1 MSNIPNKERDVMLT
15 AEAREHLIRG
25 VNKLANAVKVTLG
38 PDGRN
43 VIIQTD
49 RNPIITKDGV
59 TVARHVSLYDHTER
73 MGADIVKQASLKA
86 AMENGDGPQPL
97 YSKVLT
103 PHGFVEMG
111 SLKIGDKIC
120 GTDGSIQTV
129 LEIHPK
135 GQKEIYKVKFFD
147 GREVE
152 CCEDHLWQVKR
163 NYPSKKGN
171 AFIFPTK
178 TLLELGV
185 TGEKYH
191 AKSNR
196 TFKVSKFFIPNTEV
210 EFETTDPLTIHPYLM
225 GLLLGDGTLTGSGSV
240 EISIGAK
247 DKDIINTIPLPEGI
261 VMTSKYYPEKNYYR
275 VKLKGKT
282 PEGKLMKDLLRDVGL
297 LGLYSCN
304 KFIPS
309 RYLYAFK
316 KDRLELYRGFVDSDG
331 YINKRGL
338 FEYSSVSYQLA
349 KDVEAL
355 LRSLG
360 RPSRFVTQDRTK
372 ANGYS
377 TTTLYKVIEMKGFKI
392 GIPFES
398 ITPTGEFTEMQCIK
412 VSNPDH
418 LYITDD
424 FTVTHN
430 TTTTTVLAQKLINEA
445 NTAIRMGFNPRSLSA
460 GIEYAANSVMQT
472 LKEKSIPI
480 NLESAQLEHIA
491 TISANN
497 DVQLGKLVADAY
509 RKVGLDGV
517 VSFEEAKGA
526 ETYVES
532 VNGMDFQQGYMS
544 PHFVTNPKTYSCE
557 YDDVYILVHDGKLR
571 NFQHLMPILNQIKGK
586 DAALMIIADE
596 IDPQTINL
604 LVVNK
609 TRANL
614 KVVGVKSPGYNKHK
628 KQLLED
634 IAILTG
640 AQLVSEDFGL
650 TLDKVDLHHLGKAKK
665 IKVTNKSTTI
675 IEGQGNPEAIAA
687 RVEILKSQ
695 FGEQENQY
703 LKDKLKERVAKLSSG
718 VQVIKVGGT
727 TDAEMVERKYRVED
741 AVYATRAA
749 MELGILPG
757 GGTALTKIASDLEYV
772 DFKQLTDTPKDKG
785 FERGIQLLIE
795 SIKEP
800 LKVIAENS
808 GQNAEVLS
816 HAVSNFSDFNWGF
829 NALTKEYMDLVEAGV
844 VDPTKVVLTALDAAV
859 SVSNL
864 IINTGAALML
874 NKEPF
879 DDKGIDPDT
888 VYAE

>member
-15 AEAREHLIRG
+15 TEAREHLIRG

-59 TVARHVSLYDHTER
+59 TVARHVSLHDHTER
-73 MGADIVKQASLKA
+73 MGADIIKQASLKA
-86 AMENGDGPQPL
+86 AMENGDG
-97 YSKVLT
+97 ST
-103 PHGFVEMG
+103 
-111 SLKIGDKIC
+111 S
-120 GTDGSIQTV
+120 
-129 LEIHPK
+129 
-135 GQKEIYKVKFFD
+135 
-147 GREVE
+147 
-152 CCEDHLWQVKR
+152 
-163 NYPSKKGN
+163 
-171 AFIFPTK
+171 
-178 TLLELGV
+178 
-185 TGEKYH
+185 
-191 AKSNR
+191 
-196 TFKVSKFFIPNTEV
+196 
-210 EFETTDPLTIHPYLM
+210 TI
-225 GLLLGDGTLTGSGSV
+225 
-240 EISIGAK
+240 
-247 DKDIINTIPLPEGI
+247 
-261 VMTSKYYPEKNYYR
+261 
-275 VKLKGKT
+275 
-282 PEGKLMKDLLRDVGL
+282 
-297 LGLYSCN
+297 
-304 KFIPS
+304 
-309 RYLYAFK
+309 
-316 KDRLELYRGFVDSDG
+316 
-331 YINKRGL
+331 
-338 FEYSSVSYQLA
+338 
-349 KDVEAL
+349 
-355 LRSLG
+355 
-360 RPSRFVTQDRTK
+360 
-372 ANGYS
+372 
-377 TTTLYKVIEMKGFKI
+377 
-392 GIPFES
+392 
-398 ITPTGEFTEMQCIK
+398 
-412 VSNPDH
+412 
-418 LYITDD
+418 
-424 FTVTHN
+424 
-430 TTTTTVLAQKLINEA
+430 VLAQKLINEA
-445 NTAIRMGFNPRSLSA
+445 DASIKMGFNPRSLAA
-460 GIEYAANSVMQT
+460 GIQYACNSVMQT

-480 NLESAQLEHIA
+480 DLQSAQLEHIA

-497 DVQLGKLVADAY
+497 DTQLGKLVADAY

-517 VSFEEAKGA
+517 VSFEDAKGA
-526 ETYVES
+526 DTYVES
-532 VNGMDFQQGYMS
+532 VSGMDFQQGYMS
-544 PHFVTNPKTYSCE
+544 PHFITNPKTYSCE
-557 YDDVYILVHDGKLR
+557 YEDVYVLVHDGKLR
-571 NFQHLMPILNQIKGK
+571 NFQHLMPILNQVKGK

-596 IDPQTINL
+596 LDPQTINL

-614 KVVGVKSPGYNKHK
+614 KIVAVKSPGYNKHK

-665 IKVTNKSTTI
+665 IKVTGKSTTI
-675 IEGQGNPEAIAA
+675 IEGQGKPEAIAA

-703 LKDKLKERVAKLSSG
+703 LKDKLKERIAKLSSG

-749 MELGILPG
+749 LEMGILPG
-757 GGTALTKIASDLEYV
+757 GGTALTKIASSLEYV
-772 DFKQLTDTPKDKG
+772 DFKQLADIPRDKG

-795 SIKEP
+795 AIKEP

-808 GQNAEVLS
+808 GVNAEVLS
-816 HAVSNFSDFNWGF
+816 HAVSNFSEFNWGF

-879 DDKGIDPDT
+879 DDKGIDPDQ